1 MLKFNYMK
9 NTMKSNIRKREENQ
23 IYEKVEKIK

>member
-9 NTMKSNIRKREENQ
+9 NTMKSNIRKTEENQ